1 MKKLTV
7 MFKTSDNKTA
17 YKTINFKPTVTG
29 ETAALNLLTKTHL
42 AMQYKSHQTIEIE
55 GKEM

>member
-7 MFKTSDNKTA
+7 MFRTRDNKTA
-17 YKTINFKPTVTG
+17 YKSIDFKPTITG
-29 ETAALNLLTKTHL
+29 ERAALNLLTKTHF

-55 GKEM
+55 GKEL